1 MHAQKYIW
9 IEAYVYVNIFFK
21 LSKDWFLSYVNLR
34 QKKPYTS
41 LTFYLGFV
49 LITRSILNPLLFQI
63 LKKEGVTVEV
73 IRELTEK
80 GTNYHFIRHYLI
92 CIDSHLFKKCFI
104 NVILSLQWWGFV
116 IKNRRRSRKLK
127 QHDDCFVDIWCHI
140 SI

>member
-1 MHAQKYIW
+1 MVSIICEPETKETLHI
-9 IEAYVYVNIFFK
+9 IEILF
-21 LSKDWFLSYVNLR
+21 
-34 QKKPYTS
+34 
-41 LTFYLGFV
+41 GFCS

-104 NVILSLQWWGFV
+104 NVIVSLQW
-116 IKNRRRSRKLK
+116 
-127 QHDDCFVDIWCHI
+127 
-140 SI
+140 